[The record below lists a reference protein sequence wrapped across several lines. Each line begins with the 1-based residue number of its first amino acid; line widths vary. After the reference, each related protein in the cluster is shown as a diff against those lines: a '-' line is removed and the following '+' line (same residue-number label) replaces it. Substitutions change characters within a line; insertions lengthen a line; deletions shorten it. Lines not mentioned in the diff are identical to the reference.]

1 MTSAQARQMIGSLL
15 AAVAIVAIVIV
26 AVTIRLGTTSTAEL
40 DAREERQ
47 EERLKLRE
55 DLAKER
61 EKLREERGR

>member
-1 MTSAQARQMIGSLL
+1 VEDLVESLTRGQL
-15 AAVAIVAIVIV
+15 
-26 AVTIRLGTTSTAEL
+26 RLGTTSTAEL

-55 DLAKER
+55 DVAKER